1 MTPNLH
7 SCDSQGRQRCC
18 GCSGHDIAELSRRG
32 FLEGAV
38 LGGTALTGLTWP
50 LLGAAQDELPA
61 PPPRRPLVVKPVL
74 IYSVPTRAPQTS
86 WRNWG
91 GIQTEADA
99 EGECARI
106 NTELKQIQTQADFPV
121 SVLPLSPVKTVKA
134 IEAIPDLASADAVLL
149 YAAGGDIYGIEKLGK
164 PVIVFL
170 RHRSGPVSLWYEIV
184 SPRLL
189 RAHTDD
195 LKIVAIDDGDVVVD
209 SLDEVT
215 WRLRSLCGLVNT
227 RGARIVAV
235 GGAGAWAHGND
246 VVSMVKTKWKLDI
259 RELPYAELGS
269 LIKAARTDSA
279 AVSLARHRAEVY
291 LKQPGYQPGDWPAV
305 RRERDA
311 PGPGLPGSPGRA
323 EVPGDHDQPVHGHD
337 HARRGN
343 VGMSDSEYAQ

>member
-50 LLGAAQDELPA
+50 LLGAAQDEVPA
-61 PPPRRPLVVKPVL
+61 PPPRRPVVVKPVL
-74 IYSVPTRAPQTS
+74 IYSVPTRATQTS

-99 EGECARI
+99 DGECARI

-189 RAHTDD
+189 RRTPM
-195 LKIVAIDDGDVVVD
+195 I
-209 SLDEVT
+209 SRSRRSTTET
-215 WRLRSLCGLVNT
+215 WLWTAWT
-227 RGARIVAV
+227 R
-235 GGAGAWAHGND
+235 
-246 VVSMVKTKWKLDI
+246 
-259 RELPYAELGS
+259 
-269 LIKAARTDSA
+269 
-279 AVSLARHRAEVY
+279 
-291 LKQPGYQPGDWPAV
+291 
-305 RRERDA
+305 
-311 PGPGLPGSPGRA
+311 
-323 EVPGDHDQPVHGHD
+323 
-337 HARRGN
+337 
-343 VGMSDSEYAQ
+343 